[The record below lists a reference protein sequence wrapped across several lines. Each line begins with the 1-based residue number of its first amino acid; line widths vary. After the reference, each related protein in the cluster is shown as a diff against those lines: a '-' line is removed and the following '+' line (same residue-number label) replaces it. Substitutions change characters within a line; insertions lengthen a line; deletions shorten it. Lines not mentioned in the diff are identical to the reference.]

1 MDKNGQVTAAPTGLF
16 PFFGISSLI
25 LSSSFEFFFF
35 AETESWNF
43 FTFVADGVFMLDR
56 LDILYENY
64 SVINCERGN
73 FTYLFPLIYGDLLN
87 IVYIF
92 EW

>member
-1 MDKNGQVTAAPTGLF
+1 
-16 PFFGISSLI
+16 
-25 LSSSFEFFFF
+25 
-35 AETESWNF
+35 
-43 FTFVADGVFMLDR
+43 MLDR
-56 LDILYENY
+56 LVDILYENY
-64 SVINCERGN
+64 SINCERGN

>member
-1 MDKNGQVTAAPTGLF
+1 MN
-16 PFFGISSLI
+16 
-25 LSSSFEFFFF
+25 FFFF
-35 AETESWNF
+35 AETKSWNF
-43 FTFVADGVFMLDR
+43 FIFVADEIFMLDR
-56 LDILYENY
+56 LDILYDYSVINY

-73 FTYLFPLIYGDLLN
+73 FTCLFPLIYGDLLN